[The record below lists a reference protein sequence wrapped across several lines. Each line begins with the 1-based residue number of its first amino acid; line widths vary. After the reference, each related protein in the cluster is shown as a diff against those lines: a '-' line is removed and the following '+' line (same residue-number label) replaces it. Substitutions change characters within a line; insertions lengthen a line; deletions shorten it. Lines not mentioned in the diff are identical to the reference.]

1 MKLIQCRFSSG
12 QRVPLLVQDG
22 LAAPLPNLVPSIY
35 VQLKLRHRAYN
46 TAAAHLRAIQA
57 FYTYAKSRGLDIDE
71 AILACYF
78 EAILA
83 LLDGYAIWLQT
94 GRQADNLIARIGI
107 AKTASF
113 PQNDPRIRDQYL
125 RLLKHYLSWC
135 VTRYILRARQSSTTL
150 ANIEVVFADVAD
162 VIERRFESH
171 IVNVRPDHPR
181 YRSLTDTQLQ
191 IIRTLIRPGAAEN
204 PFPKRLRLR
213 LRNWLMIELLLET
226 GIRRG
231 ELLKLYTTDINQ
243 GSQHAYVSIN
253 NREHDPGDPRAEQP
267 ALKTHGRTVGISVQL
282 YEVYEHYIQEER
294 RPLRDG
300 KPMKLLYRY
309 LFISDRGR
317 PLSIR
322 LLSNV
327 LDRRFLTIELAH
339 PGLLPTPSA
348 HDFRH
353 TFADR
358 FLAYLVEKR
367 GNDLDRATDELRR
380 VCGWSDT
387 SAMPRRYASRY
398 LAESAN
404 RHNAQRASAAWS
416 RLDS

>member
-1 MKLIQCRFSSG
+1 MKLVQCHFSSG

-22 LAAPLPNLVPSIY
+22 LAAPLPKLVPFIY

-46 TAAAHLRAIQA
+46 TVAAHLRAIEA
-57 FYTYAKSRGLDIDE
+57 FYTYAKIRELDLDE
-71 AILACYF
+71 AILACNF

-83 LLDGYAIWLQT
+83 LLDGYAIWLQS
-94 GRQADNLIARIGI
+94 GRQADNLVARIG
-107 AKTASF
+107 TAATGAF
-113 PQNDPRIRDQYL
+113 PQIDPRTRDQYL
-125 RLLKHYLSWC
+125 RLLKQYLSWC
-135 VTRYILRARQSSTTL
+135 ATRYIPRARQNSIAL

-171 IVNVRPDHPR
+171 IINVRPDHTR
-181 YRSLTDTQLQ
+181 YRSLKDTQLQ

-204 PFPKRLRLR
+204 PFPERLQ

-226 GIRRG
+226 GMRRG

-253 NREHDPGDPRAEQP
+253 DREHDPRDPRAEEP
-267 ALKTHGRTVGISVQL
+267 ALKTHGRTVGISSQL
-282 YEVYEHYIQEER
+282 YEVYEHYIQGER

-322 LLSNV
+322 ALSNV
-327 LDRRFLTIELAH
+327 LDRLFLTIELAH
-339 PGLLPTPSA
+339 PGLLPTLSA

-358 FLAYLVEKR
+358 FLAYLIEQR
-367 GNDLDRATDELRR
+367 GHDLERATDELRR
-380 VCGWSDT
+380 VCGWCVF
-387 SAMPRRYASRY
+387 RRT
-398 LAESAN
+398 
-404 RHNAQRASAAWS
+404 
-416 RLDS
+416 